1 MSATHF
7 SGPVVSAAGF
17 QAGSSGTQITSV
29 LKGTTSVV
37 VGTTA
42 AGAEADLT
50 ATITGVAVGD
60 AVTVNPPDAS
70 AETGLSVALV
80 WVSATNTVKIRIS
93 NLNAVNALNGSTS
106 NWTYLVV
113 KS

>member
-17 QAGSSGTQITSV
+17 QAGTTGTQLTKIV
-29 LKGTTSVV
+29 KGTTSVV

-42 AGAEADLT
+42 AGAEADIT
-50 ATITGVAVGD
+50 ATVTGAAAGD
-60 AVTVNPPDAS
+60 LVKLTPPAAA

-80 WVSATNTVKIRIS
+80 WVSAANTITIRIS
-93 NLNAVNALNGSTS
+93 NLNASNALVGSTT
-106 NWTYLVV
+106 NWTYLLVQ
-113 KS
+113 S